1 MDDNELKPSSSEKQ
15 VNNMKIL
22 GFASEFGFIIALPL
36 VAFIF
41 LGKYLDNRFS
51 TKYFTL
57 IGVLL
62 ALTLS
67 VSWLYKRI
75 KLILENFRKK

>member
-1 MDDNELKPSSSEKQ
+1 MDENEPKASSSQKQ
-15 VNNMKIL
+15 VNNLKIL

-41 LGKYLDNRFS
+41 LGKYLDNRAN

-67 VSWLYKRI
+67 VTWLYKRI
-75 KLILENFRKK
+75 QLILKDFRKK

>member
-1 MDDNELKPSSSEKQ
+1 MDDNKLKPNSSEKQ

-41 LGKYLDNRFS
+41 LGKYLDNRFN

-57 IGVLL
+57 VGVLL

>member
-1 MDDNELKPSSSEKQ
+1 MDDNELKPSGSEKQ

-41 LGKYLDNRFS
+41 LGKYLDTRAN

-67 VSWLYKRI
+67 VTWLYKRI
-75 KLILENFRKK
+75 KVILKDFRKK